1 MNIENVPDH
10 FAREYALVSGVAH
23 RAVPEQEKLI
33 AQTQRLVEIVQRA
46 QNGDAALP
54 RRLFR
59 LVDDELFV
67 CDIEIAGR
75 LIENEQTRLLH
86 ERAGDGD
93 LLLLAAGE
101 LLRAAVGKRLKMH
114 LGENV
119 LGGLDILAS
128 RLHAEAGDPP
138 EQDRVEH
145 AQRAEMDV
153 LRHISDELCPLAP
166 RHFQKI
172 PAVEADRAALRRGK
186 AENALKKRR
195 FARAVFAEKDPDLAV
210 VERERNAP
218 EHRLGPAGIPKDY
231 IFQL

>member
-1 MNIENVPDH
+1 M
-10 FAREYALVSGVAH
+10 
-23 RAVPEQEKLI
+23 
-33 AQTQRLVEIVQRA
+33 QRA

-75 LIENEQTRLLH
+75 LVKNEQTRLLH

-93 LLLLAAGE
+93 LLLLAAGK
-101 LLRAAVGKRLKMH
+101 LLRVAVGERLELHFGKNA
-114 LGENV
+114 LR
-119 LGGLDILAS
+119 GLKILAA

-138 EQDRVEH
+138 KQDRVEH

-153 LRHISDELCPLAP
+153 LRHIGDELCPLAP

-172 PAVEADRAALRRGK
+172 LAVEADRSALRRGET
-186 AENALKKRR
+186 ENALEERR
-195 FARAVFAEKDPDLAV
+195 FARAVFAEQNADLPVA
-210 VERERNAP
+210 ERERNAP
-218 EHRLGPAGIPKDY
+218 EHRLGPAGVTKDH

>member
-1 MNIENVPDH
+1 M
-10 FAREYALVSGVAH
+10 
-23 RAVPEQEKLI
+23 
-33 AQTQRLVEIVQRA
+33 QRA

-59 LVDDELFV
+59 LVDDELLV
-67 CDIEIAGR
+67 RDIEIAGR
-75 LIENEQTRLLH
+75 LVKDEQARLLH
-86 ERAGDGD
+86 ERAGDGG
-93 LLLLAAGE
+93 LLLFAAGKLFCVAPGERFELHFGKDALHGLEILAA
-101 LLRAAVGKRLKMH
+101 
-114 LGENV
+114 
-119 LGGLDILAS
+119 

-172 PAVEADRAALRRGK
+172 LAVEADRSALRRGET
-186 AENALKKRR
+186 ENAPEERR
-195 FARAVFAEKDPDLAV
+195 FARAVFAEQNADLPVA
-210 VERERNAP
+210 ERERNAP
-218 EHRLGPAGIPKDY
+218 EHRLGPAGVTKDH

>member
-1 MNIENVPDH
+1 M
-10 FAREYALVSGVAH
+10 
-23 RAVPEQEKLI
+23 
-33 AQTQRLVEIVQRA
+33 QRA

-59 LVDDELFV
+59 LVDDELLV
-67 CDIEIAGR
+67 CDIEISGR
-75 LIENEQTRLLH
+75 LVKDEQARLLY

-93 LLLLAAGE
+93 LLLFAAGE
-101 LLRAAVGKRLKMH
+101 LLRAAVGERLELHFGKNA
-114 LGENV
+114 LR
-119 LGGLDILAS
+119 GLKILAA
-128 RLHAEAGDPP
+128 RLHAEAGDPS

-153 LRHISDELCPLAP
+153 LRHIGDELCPLAP

-172 PAVEADRAALRRGK
+172 LAVEADRSALRRGET
-186 AENALKKRR
+186 ENALEERR

-218 EHRLGPAGIPKDY
+218 EHRLGPAGVTKDH

>member
-1 MNIENVPDH
+1 M
-10 FAREYALVSGVAH
+10 
-23 RAVPEQEKLI
+23 
-33 AQTQRLVEIVQRA
+33 QRA

-75 LIENEQTRLLH
+75 LVKNEQARLLH
-86 ERAGDGD
+86 ERAGDGG
-93 LLLLAAGE
+93 LLLFAAGKLLRVAPGERLELHFGKNALRGLKILAA
-101 LLRAAVGKRLKMH
+101 
-114 LGENV
+114 
-119 LGGLDILAS
+119 

-138 EQDRVEH
+138 KQDRVEH

-153 LRHISDELCPLAP
+153 LRHIGDELCPLAP

-172 PAVEADRAALRRGK
+172 LAVEADRSALRRGET
-186 AENALKKRR
+186 ENALEERR
-195 FARAVFAEKDPDLAV
+195 FARAVFAEQNADLPVA
-210 VERERNAP
+210 ERERNAP
-218 EHRLGPAGIPKDY
+218 EHRLGPAGVTKDH